1 MSEQPVSSVE
11 EPADGSAAPWTADR
25 LRATWYNFFAERAH
39 TVVASAGLIPT
50 HPSAPM
56 FTNSGMMPFVPM
68 FLGEEPVPYV
78 PPRAVSIQKCVRAG
92 GKHNDL
98 DAIGR
103 SPRHLSFFE
112 MLGNFSFGDY
122 DKPDAIRWAWEFVT
136 QTLGIDPDRIWV
148 TVHVSDDEAERIWV
162 EQVGFPLER
171 VQRLDKDNFW
181 EMGETGP
188 CGPSSELFYDY
199 GPDVGPDGGPANP
212 DAEHRYVEIW
222 NLVFQQYFRGAD
234 GTLTDLPAK
243 NIDTG
248 AGMERIL
255 AVLAGSPSLYSADVL
270 ARLVS
275 EAESITGQVL
285 GASELSDIALR
296 LLADHTRTATFLV
309 ADGVVPSNED
319 RGYVLRR
326 IIRRA
331 VRFAYMLDVERQVM
345 APLVQRCIEVMGGA
359 YPELVEGRERI
370 IEMINR
376 EEEGFRRTL
385 ARGSV
390 LLDSALDALDAGG
403 ELSGSVAFELHDTYG
418 FPLEVTQEM
427 AELRGFSVDVAGFDA
442 DMAAQRQRSRASAK
456 MSGVDATETGEAERA
471 LLAASGPTVFTGRE
485 EDTSTATVLA
495 VIGDAVFLDRSPFYA
510 ESGGQVGDT
519 GTITTDTATVRVT
532 DTTSALGALHRHHF
546 DVIDGT
552 IEAGQAATA
561 SIDAG
566 RRAAIRRN
574 HTGTHILHWSLR
586 EVLGDHVKQ
595 QGSWVGPDRLRF
607 DFAHHT
613 ALSSEQ
619 IRAIEDLANGEI
631 LDNASVRHFETTM
644 DEARRL
650 GAIMFFGDKYGDV
663 VRVLEAGRHS
673 TELCGGTH
681 VRALGDIGPL
691 KIVSETSIGS
701 NIRRVEA
708 VTGTGPIDRL
718 RSEEERV
725 RGAAELLG
733 VPTEDLHGGI
743 EKRLAELRAA
753 RDELK
758 VLRKQL
764 AGNQADDLVGAAV
777 DGVVVARVDA
787 DSRDEVRDLA
797 VALRDRPEI
806 RAVVLGASPG
816 GKGVTLVAAVDPS
829 SGLDAAA
836 LIADAARTVGGG
848 GGKGS
853 ELAAAGGKFPE
864 HLDEALDQ
872 VRSAAGISG

>member
-456 MSGVDATETGEAERA
+456 MSG
-471 LLAASGPTVFTGRE
+471 
-485 EDTSTATVLA
+485 
-495 VIGDAVFLDRSPFYA
+495 
-510 ESGGQVGDT
+510 
-519 GTITTDTATVRVT
+519 
-532 DTTSALGALHRHHF
+532 
-546 DVIDGT
+546 
-552 IEAGQAATA
+552 
-561 SIDAG
+561 
-566 RRAAIRRN
+566 
-574 HTGTHILHWSLR
+574 
-586 EVLGDHVKQ
+586 
-595 QGSWVGPDRLRF
+595 
-607 DFAHHT
+607 
-613 ALSSEQ
+613 
-619 IRAIEDLANGEI
+619 
-631 LDNASVRHFETTM
+631 
-644 DEARRL
+644 
-650 GAIMFFGDKYGDV
+650 
-663 VRVLEAGRHS
+663 
-673 TELCGGTH
+673 
-681 VRALGDIGPL
+681 
-691 KIVSETSIGS
+691 
-701 NIRRVEA
+701 
-708 VTGTGPIDRL
+708 
-718 RSEEERV
+718 
-725 RGAAELLG
+725 
-733 VPTEDLHGGI
+733 
-743 EKRLAELRAA
+743 
-753 RDELK
+753 
-758 VLRKQL
+758 
-764 AGNQADDLVGAAV
+764 
-777 DGVVVARVDA
+777 
-787 DSRDEVRDLA
+787 
-797 VALRDRPEI
+797 
-806 RAVVLGASPG
+806 
-816 GKGVTLVAAVDPS
+816 
-829 SGLDAAA
+829 
-836 LIADAARTVGGG
+836 
-848 GGKGS
+848 
-853 ELAAAGGKFPE
+853 
-864 HLDEALDQ
+864 
-872 VRSAAGISG
+872 